1 LPVPHIPHELGVPV
15 HVGSEPPFTLD
26 ANTENFFANFVE
38 PQCGHFVPSQSL
50 ERTSTSLSFRHC
62 SQ

>member
-1 LPVPHIPHELGVPV
+1 MPHEPGLPVQEGSASLPV
-15 HVGSEPPFTLD
+15 AE
-26 ANTENFFANFVE
+26 ANTENFFDSLLE
-38 PQCGHFVPSQSL
+38 PQCGHFVPSQWL